1 MNKTIFLIWELR
13 KLCQTINS
21 SAETLSEPGEKFCL
35 EHHWW
40 YHEQKN
46 CPSVIRELEYR
57 ACAVLLTPSAL
68 NRSHTSLHLHLFI
81 YKKGACTKVIKL
93 SSRPS
98 MHCCCSVAQSCPTL
112 CDLRDCSMPGFPVL
126 HYLPKLSQTHV
137 HRVGDA
143 IQPSCPR
150 SSPSPPAFNL
160 SQHQGLLQPNMY
172 WIGPK
177 FHSGFS
183 VRCYRKTRMKFWAN
197 PTSGSFW

>member
-1 MNKTIFLIWELR
+1 MDCSLQAL
-13 KLCQTINS
+13 
-21 SAETLSEPGEKFCL
+21 
-35 EHHWW
+35 
-40 YHEQKN
+40 
-46 CPSVIRELEYR
+46 PSMGFSR
-57 ACAVLLTPSAL
+57 LTPSAL

-81 YKKGACTKVIKL
+81 YEKGACTKVIKL

-112 CDLRDCSMPGFPVL
+112 CNLMDCSMPGFPVL

-177 FHSGFS
+177 FHSDVIEKPEWSFG
-183 VRCYRKTRMKFWAN
+183 
-197 PTSGSFW
+197 PTQNFNKWFLLINV